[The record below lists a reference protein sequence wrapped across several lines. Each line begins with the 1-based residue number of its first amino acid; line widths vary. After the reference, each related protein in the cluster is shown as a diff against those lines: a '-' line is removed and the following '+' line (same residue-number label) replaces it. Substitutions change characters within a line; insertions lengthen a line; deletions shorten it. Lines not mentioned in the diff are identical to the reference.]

1 MTIGPTD
8 VNITF
13 GLSQSE
19 AECGT
24 WGSIEWKFLC
34 SSLFTCSLVDHI
46 HITLKFWK
54 KFSKVLHRWC
64 VCVVFWS
71 GLQQLGGRV
80 GRY

>member
-54 KFSKVLHRWC
+54 NLARYYIDGVFVWC
-64 VCVVFWS
+64 FGVVFNN
-71 GLQQLGGRV
+71 
-80 GRY
+80 